1 MKSVVRIN
9 PYQVTIKRRVV
20 DLGEQQAIW
29 DYWLAKFRVCVGD
42 YVGGVEQAPFR
53 NAGQGASSFVGSEN
67 RFTELSLMNPL
78 FNCLECVPPLL
89 WGRGLGNFIP
99 AVIGCVE
106 TYPCFF

>member
-9 PYQVTIKRRVV
+9 SYEMTVKRRVM

-29 DYWLAKFRVCVGD
+29 DYRLAKFRVCVGD
-42 YVGGVEQAPFR
+42 YVGGVEQASFG
-53 NAGQGASSFVGSEN
+53 NAGQGTSFFVSSEN
-67 RFTELSLMNPL
+67 RFTELSLMNPP
-78 FNCLECVPPLL
+78 FNHLKGVTSLL